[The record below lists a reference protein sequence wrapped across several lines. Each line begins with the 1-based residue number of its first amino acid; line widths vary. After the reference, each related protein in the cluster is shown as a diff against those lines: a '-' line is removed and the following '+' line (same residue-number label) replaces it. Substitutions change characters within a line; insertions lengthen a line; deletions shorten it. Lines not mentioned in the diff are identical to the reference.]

1 MTRKT
6 VERDGEPLFLAQD
19 VANWIDHTNSRM
31 MLESVDDDEKV
42 VRNAYTL
49 GGIQETWFLTEKE
62 KLNSKTLS
70 SRDLNLLQFG
80 EMGIV
85 IHDPLERENKY
96 RPSNRWKCWVP
107 PKWSYLSS
115 KYVKFRLYQ
124 NCRKALTDH
133 VDEEDKLNNESLSSL
148 GQRGGWLINESG
160 LYSLIL
166 YSPILSSKLA
176 YVAKYH
182 V

>member
-70 SRDLNLLQFG
+70 SRSIKHKFS
-80 EMGIV
+80 
-85 IHDPLERENKY
+85 P
-96 RPSNRWKCWVP
+96 VP
-107 PKWSYLSS
+107 G
-115 KYVKFRLYQ
+115 
-124 NCRKALTDH
+124 N
-133 VDEEDKLNNESLSSL
+133 
-148 GQRGGWLINESG
+148 
-160 LYSLIL
+160 
-166 YSPILSSKLA
+166 
-176 YVAKYH
+176 
-182 V
+182 